1 MADPNNSGGHPERA
15 EWLKPPV
22 EQHGLGR
29 YVQTLR
35 ERIWVV
41 VLAVVLCVGAAA
53 AYVATTEK
61 VYEAQLEFLV
71 TPVPAD
77 DTTLVG
83 LGLIRDSFDPTRDIS
98 TAAQLVT
105 TPQIGRRA
113 TEKLGDP
120 PTSVYDIDAQP
131 VAQSNIV
138 SLIARAG
145 SARRATEIVNAWGEA
160 VVEVRTEQLHSRL
173 DEVVGGFRRR
183 LDALPIEQ
191 RGSSA
196 ESYELAKL
204 IGLQEIDDPTLR
216 IRAPAEEPSDPVKP
230 KPVLS
235 IVAGVL
241 IGLVLGVA
249 GAFGLQALD
258 PRLRREEQLREVF
271 RLPVLAR
278 VPKEPRRRR
287 GRPLTPESLSAA
299 GHDAYRALRTT
310 LQAKGEGRTR
320 TVLITGSS
328 PSEGKT
334 STAINLASAAAQ
346 AGKNV
351 ILIEGDLRR
360 PSIAEAL
367 GIDTEREPT
376 LGDAVINGVPLA
388 NVATTSSALGSR
400 VGILLAPRDQY
411 ASAVL
416 SDELSAERASWLV
429 RTAGQLADL
438 VVIDSPPLVD
448 VIDPLPLAQ
457 AADQVVIVARVRR
470 TSLTRLRRLG
480 ELLSTSAVTPAGVV
494 ILGTDRPS
502 RKSGYYQ
509 YYRRPEDLL
518 IAPEELA
525 RR

>member
-1 MADPNNSGGHPERA
+1 M
-15 EWLKPPV
+15 V
-22 EQHGLGR
+22 
-29 YVQTLR
+29 
-35 ERIWVV
+35 I
-41 VLAVVLCVGAAA
+41 LAVVVCVGAATA
-53 AYVATTEK
+53 LVATTEK
-61 VYEAQLEFLV
+61 VYEADLDFLV

-105 TPQIGRRA
+105 TPDIGRRA
-113 TEKLGDP
+113 AQTLGDSP
-120 PTSVYDIDAQP
+120 NTEYDIEATP

-138 SLIARAG
+138 RLAVRADTPE
-145 SARRATEIVNAWGEA
+145 RAQEVANAWADA
-160 VVEVRTEQLHSRL
+160 VVSVRTGVLHERL
-173 DEVVGGFRRR
+173 DEVIGGFRRR
-183 LDALPIEQ
+183 LEALPPDQ

-196 ESYELAKL
+196 ENYELSKL
-204 IGLQEIDDPTLR
+204 IGLREIDDPTLR
-216 IRAPAEEPSDPVKP
+216 IRAPAELPGDPIKP

-235 IVAGVL
+235 IVAGFLV
-241 IGLVLGVA
+241 GLVLGVA

-278 VPKEPRRRR
+278 VPKEPRGRR
-287 GRPLTPESLSAA
+287 GQPLTPESLSPA

-310 LQAKGEGRTR
+310 LQAKAEGRGK
-320 TVLITGSS
+320 TVVVTGSS

-346 AGKNV
+346 AGRNV
-351 ILIEGDLRR
+351 LLIEGDLRR
-360 PSIAEAL
+360 PSIGEAVGL
-367 GIDTEREPT
+367 DMEREPT
-376 LGDAVINGVPLA
+376 LADAVLGGVPLA
-388 NVATTSSALGSR
+388 SVATTAAPLGNK
-400 VGILLAPRDQY
+400 VGIVLAPRDEY
-411 ASAVL
+411 TSALL
-416 SDELSAERASWLV
+416 SDELSSDRANWLV
-429 RTAGQLADL
+429 KTASELADL

-457 AADQVVIVARVRR
+457 VADQVVIVVRIRR

-480 ELLSTSAVTPAGVV
+480 ELLATSNITPAGVV
-494 ILGTDRPS
+494 ILGSDRPR

-518 IAPEELA
+518 ITPDVMA
-525 RR
+525 RQ